1 VYHTTACPAVA
12 PKRARRMSFQLALL
26 ASASL
31 SGLAELRPLALS
43 RENKGVS
50 WSLNRMYTE
59 MATRTI
65 DRRNGIRQPQAANVA
80 APSVPSVTRITA
92 IETNRPMVAVV

>member
-1 VYHTTACPAVA
+1 
-12 PKRARRMSFQLALL
+12 MSFQLARL

-31 SGLAELRPLALS
+31 NGLAELRPLALS
-43 RENKGVS
+43 REKRGVS

-65 DRRNGIRQPQAANVA
+65 DRRKGIRQPQTANVA
-80 APSVPSVTRITA
+80 APSAPSVTKMTA
-92 IETNRPMVAVV
+92 IETHTPTVPVVCLHLAQPPLIASR